1 MGLKMWLISQ
11 AIQRIKV
18 FCNAQSQAS
27 LQSHKKK
34 TQHKADAE
42 FPTAVKQLI
51 ALMYVRFLAFG
62 YQVWTLIWY
71 FWT

>member
-1 MGLKMWLISQ
+1 MLKVKLLFR
-11 AIQRIKV
+11 ATR
-18 FCNAQSQAS
+18 
-27 LQSHKKK
+27 KK

-62 YQVWTLIWY
+62 YQV
-71 FWT
+71 